1 MVEAITIQDETQA
14 LPTLS
19 NEYVIACAGKL
30 LDLRTPQVM
39 GVLNVTPDS
48 FSDGGYFLSP
58 DLAITRAIDMLEEGA
73 AVIDVG
79 GESTRPGADPV
90 SVDEEL
96 ARVMPVIEVLSRELP
111 IPVSIDTYKPEV
123 MRQAVEAGA
132 GMINDVFALQEG
144 DALQTAARLD
154 VPVCLMHMLGRP
166 RTMQQAPRYQDVVA
180 EVKSFLKE
188 RLDRSMEAGIP
199 RNRLLIDPG
208 FGFGK
213 TLQHNLLLL
222 KDLRELTTLGVPLV
236 AGLSRKSMI
245 GKILDVPVDERV
257 YGSIA
262 AATLA
267 AWQGARLIRVHDV
280 RETQDALRLVRAVSE
295 VDGLS

>member
-1 MVEAITIQDETQA
+1 
-14 LPTLS
+14 
-19 NEYVIACAGKL
+19 
-30 LDLRTPQVM
+30 
-39 GVLNVTPDS
+39 
-48 FSDGGYFLSP
+48 
-58 DLAITRAIDMLEEGA
+58 
-73 AVIDVG
+73 
-79 GESTRPGADPV
+79 
-90 SVDEEL
+90 
-96 ARVMPVIEVLSRELP
+96 
-111 IPVSIDTYKPEV
+111 
-123 MRQAVEAGA
+123 
-132 GMINDVFALQEG
+132 MINDVFALQED
-144 DALQTAARLD
+144 DAMKTAARLD

-180 EVKSFLKE
+180 EVRSFLKE
-188 RLDRSMEAGIP
+188 RLDNCIEAGIP
-199 RNRLLIDPG
+199 GNRLLIDPG

-222 KDLRELTTLGVPLV
+222 KELRELTTLGVPLV
-236 AGLSRKSMI
+236 AGLSRKSVI

-280 RETQDALRLVRAVSE
+280 RETRDALRIVSAVNEVE